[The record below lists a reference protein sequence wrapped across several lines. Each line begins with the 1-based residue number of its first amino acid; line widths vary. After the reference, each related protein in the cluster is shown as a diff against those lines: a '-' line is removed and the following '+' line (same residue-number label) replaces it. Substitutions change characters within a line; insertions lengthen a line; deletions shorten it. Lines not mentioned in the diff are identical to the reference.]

1 MSDTGRS
8 IAVAVAISVAL
19 AGPAAAQEPEGPR
32 PDGAGEVT
40 SAKALRRAAIGE
52 LSAGSVLTAAGM
64 FGVMWMALGAHLTRM
79 ADRELVRGTGRP
91 APMLA
96 PLHAQREQGQ
106 TLIGA
111 GAVLGVLGF
120 GIGLALLGV
129 GARDLEASRRAKLHV
144 RLAPSPGGAVL
155 VGRF

>member
-1 MSDTGRS
+1 MT
-8 IAVAVAISVAL
+8 IALVVSVAL
-19 AGPAAAQEPEGPR
+19 ARPVAAAEPVPEGPR
-32 PDGAGEVT
+32 VAEPQDAVKEGPSRRTAVGEVV
-40 SAKALRRAAIGE
+40 
-52 LSAGSVLTAAGM
+52 AGSVLTASGL
-64 FGVMWMALGAHLTRM
+64 FGVMWMSFGFHLTRM
-79 ADRELVRGTGRP
+79 ADRELVKGAGWSEP
-91 APMLA
+91 ALA

-111 GAVLGVLGF
+111 GAVVGVLGL

-129 GARDLEASRRAKLHV
+129 GVRDLRASRGPRLRV